1 MRKRRARTPAT
12 HLPHAP
18 EKVRLT
24 ARLRRYFITGLATLF
39 PAVVTLYLLLVIFRF
54 ADGLLGHFINRYWL
68 ATYGYEI
75 PGLGLV
81 MTVVLILAA
90 GVLSSH
96 FFGQFLF
103 RGVEGWFGNLPFVR
117 RIYQPVK
124 QLAAFLFDQ
133 GEEQA
138 AFRRVVLV
146 EYPRLR
152 SYSIAFVTNEATTTA
167 LGAPRTL
174 LTLLIPTPPSP
185 LTGPVIFVPKEEA
198 IPLTMSV
205 EDAFKLI
212 VSGGIVSCP
221 LEAAGTPSV
230 A

>member
-1 MRKRRARTPAT
+1 MRKRGASRPAT
-12 HLPHAP
+12 DLPQAHRS
-18 EKVRLT
+18 VRLT
-24 ARLRRYFITGLATLF
+24 TRLRRYFVTGLATLF
-39 PAVVTLYLLLVIFRF
+39 PAVVTLYLLLVVFRF
-54 ADGLLGHFINRYWL
+54 ADGLLGRFINRYWL

-81 MTVVLILAA
+81 MTVALILVV

-96 FFGQFLF
+96 LFGQLLF
-103 RGVEGWFGNLPFVR
+103 RGVEAWFGNLPFIR

-124 QLAAFLFDQ
+124 QLAKFLFDQ

-146 EYPRLR
+146 SYPRLGT
-152 SYSIAFVTNEATTTA
+152 YSIAFVTNETTTTA
-167 LGAPRTL
+167 TGEPRTL
-174 LTLLIPTPPSP
+174 LTVLIPTTPSP

-205 EDAFKLI
+205 EEAFKLI
-212 VSGGIVSCP
+212 VSGGIVTSP
-221 LEAAGTPSV
+221 LETAGTPP
-230 A
+230 AA